1 MHVHFLDP
9 YRHLSSPIHSA
20 DPRVKTVCTLFYV
33 ATCALTPIASWP
45 AYLLLFAIVLAAE
58 ILSRVGVVYVIKR
71 AALALP
77 FALAAV
83 PIVFT
88 TEGRLVFAIPL
99 GDISLAAT
107 SEGLARFAS
116 IVLKSWFSVQAAIV
130 LTSSTPFPQLLQAM
144 RAIRAPKL
152 LVAILGLMWRYLFV
166 LVDEALRLARARS
179 ARSGS
184 PVGAQTRPGGTVSW
198 RAKVT
203 GGMAGNLLLR
213 AFERS
218 ERIYAAMLSR
228 GYDGEVRA
236 LPLPPLSISAKVNLL
251 AAGILALLLLIVGAL
266 FAG

>member
-9 YRHLSSPIHSA
+9 FHPLRSPIHSA
-20 DPRVKTVCTLFYV
+20 DPRVKIVCTLLYI
-33 ATCALTPIASWP
+33 ATCSLTPVASWP
-45 AYLLLFAIVLAAE
+45 TYLLLFAIVLAAE
-58 ILSRVGVVYVIKR
+58 ILSRIGVIYVIKR

-77 FALAAV
+77 FALAVLPTA
-83 PIVFT
+83 FT
-88 TEGRLVFAIPL
+88 TEGRLLFAIPL
-99 GDISLAAT
+99 GSISLAAT
-107 SEGLARFAS
+107 AEGLARFSS

-144 RAIRAPKL
+144 RAIRVPKL
-152 LVAILGLMWRYLFV
+152 LVAIFGLMWRYLFV

-179 ARSGS
+179 ARSGYPAGS
-184 PVGAQTRPGGTVSW
+184 QTRPGGTVSW

-228 GYDGEVRA
+228 GYDGEARA
-236 LPLPPLSISAKVNLL
+236 LPLPPLGIDARLTL
-251 AAGILALLLLIVGAL
+251 IAAGFLALLLLAMGSL

>member
-9 YRHLSSPIHSA
+9 HHELTSPIHSA
-20 DPRVKTVCTLFYV
+20 DPRVKLACTLIYV
-33 ATCALTPIASWP
+33 AVCSLTPIASWP
-45 AYLLLFAIVLAAE
+45 TYLLLLGIVLAAE
-58 ILSRVGVVYVIKR
+58 ILSRLGVIYVIKR

-83 PIVFT
+83 PMVFT
-88 TEGRLVFAIPL
+88 TEGRLLFAIPV
-99 GDISLAAT
+99 GSSSLAAT
-107 SEGLARFAS
+107 TEGLARFAS

-144 RAIRAPKL
+144 RAIRVPKL
-152 LVAILGLMWRYLFV
+152 LVAIFGLMWRYLFV

-179 ARSGS
+179 ARSGCPAAS
-184 PVGAQTRPGGTVSW
+184 LTRPGGTLLW

-228 GYDGEVRA
+228 GYDGEARA
-236 LPLPPLSISAKVNLL
+236 LPLPPLGIDAKITLL
-251 AAGILALLLLIVGAL
+251 AAGFIALILLGTGSL